1 MQYSVEK
8 TLDPHK
14 PSGLAIIVILACS
27 LFLIFKYLMNVSVS
41 IMTPDLMSTF
51 HIHGVGLGFLG
62 STFLFTYL
70 IFQLFSG
77 PLLDSFSIRTVA
89 SLAIATSV
97 LGLVLF
103 GWANLFW
110 QALVGRG
117 LQGIGAA
124 FATVTY
130 LKLAAN
136 WFHPRYFARIAGF
149 LATAAMIGA
158 IAGDA
163 PLALVNQHF
172 GWRAAI
178 VVCLGFGIF
187 LMLAF
192 WFLVRNQPKKT
203 VLAELRNAL
212 DHKVTGKD
220 ILGILRRPLNW
231 LVLLYTGLAF
241 SPVAVFSSLW
251 GNPFLHSVYSISIN
265 DVPLYSTLMFIGL
278 AVGGPALGALS
289 DTTRMRGLVMF
300 ISTAGTLLF
309 MLLAVY
315 WNNQPHWSLAT
326 ELFLAGF
333 TTGGFL
339 LGFSIVKEYNPIFL
353 AGTVIAFANTGDPV
367 VGAWTDPI
375 IGWILDKQWDHT
387 LFHGAPIYTP
397 HAYHLS
403 MIVLMGNLV
412 LACILVC
419 VITPLRHN
427 HLDKTELLRGK

>member
-1 MQYSVEK
+1 MNQRTTNSNDLY
-8 TLDPHK
+8 K
-14 PSGLAIIVILACS
+14 PSPLAIVIILACS

-51 HIHGVGLGFLG
+51 HIRGVGLGFLG
-62 STFLFTYL
+62 STFLVTYL
-70 IFQLFSG
+70 VFQLFSG
-77 PLLDSFSIRTVA
+77 PLLDSFSIRAVA
-89 SLAIATSV
+89 SLAIGTSV
-97 LGLVLF
+97 LGLIFF
-103 GWANLFW
+103 GWAHHFW
-110 QALVGRG
+110 QALAGRG

-163 PLALVNQHF
+163 PLAIVNQHF

-178 VVCLGFGIF
+178 IVCLCFGLF

-192 WFLVRNQPKKT
+192 WFIVRNQPKDK
-203 VLAELRNAL
+203 VIAELRSDPN
-212 DHKVTGKD
+212 HKVTGKD
-220 ILGILRRPLNW
+220 VIGILRRPMNW
-231 LVLLYTGLAF
+231 FVLLYTGLAF

-251 GNPFLHSVYSISIN
+251 GNPFLHSVYNLPIN
-265 DVPLYSTLMFIGL
+265 EVPLYSTLMFIGL
-278 AVGGPALGALS
+278 ALGGPMLGALS
-289 DTTRMRGLVMF
+289 DAIRNRGLIMF
-300 ISTAGTLLF
+300 TSTVGTLFF
-309 MLLAVY
+309 MMLAVY
-315 WNNQPHWSLAT
+315 CNHQPHWMLAT
-326 ELFLAGF
+326 ELLLTGF
-333 TTGGFL
+333 STGGFL
-339 LGFSIVKEYNPIFL
+339 LGFAIVKEYNPIFL

-375 IGWILDKQWDHT
+375 IGWILDSHWDHQ
-387 LFHGAPIYTP
+387 LFNGAPIYSP

-403 MIVLMGNLV
+403 MTVLLGNLI

-419 VITPLRHN
+419 IITPLRRKHAQRM
-427 HLDKTELLRGK
+427 LPLRDL

>member
-1 MQYSVEK
+1 MQQPAPRA
-8 TLDPHK
+8 LDPNK
-14 PSGLAIIVILACS
+14 PSTLAIIIILACS

-41 IMTPDLMSTF
+41 IMTPELMSTF
-51 HIHGVGLGFLG
+51 HIRGIGLGFLG
-62 STFLFTYL
+62 STFLASYL
-70 IFQLFSG
+70 VFQLFSG
-77 PLLDSFSIRTVA
+77 PLLDSFSVRTVA

-97 LGLVLF
+97 VGLVLF
-103 GWANLFW
+103 GWAQEFW
-110 QALVGRG
+110 EALIGRG
-117 LQGIGAA
+117 LQGVGAA

-178 VVCLGFGIF
+178 IVCLSFGIF

-192 WFLVRNQPKKT
+192 WFIVRNQPKET
-203 VLAELRNAL
+203 VVTELATDP
-212 DHKVTGKD
+212 DHKVTWRD
-220 ILGILRRPLNW
+220 VTNILRRPLNW

-251 GNPFLHSVYSISIN
+251 GNPFLHSVYKISVN
-265 DVPLYSTLMFIGL
+265 DVPLYSTLMFVGL
-278 AVGGPALGALS
+278 AFGGPALGALS
-289 DTTRMRGLVMF
+289 DAVRNRGMVMF
-300 ISTAGTLLF
+300 ASTAGTLVF

-315 WNNQPHWSLAT
+315 CNTQPRWLLAT

-375 IGWILDKQWDHT
+375 IGWILDNHWNHT
-387 LFHGAPIYTP
+387 LFNGAPIYSP
-397 HAYHLS
+397 HAYHMS
-403 MIVLMGNLV
+403 MIVLMSNLV

-419 VITPLRHN
+419 VITPLRRYHARQ
-427 HLDKTELLRGK
+427 KQQLRS